1 MIIKADISQVIGLL
15 DLLKSYD
22 GKMDIAAL
30 TSKLMMDIED
40 LFPIIDT
47 AEYLGLVAVANG
59 DIQLTDVGYRL
70 SESKLI
76 ERKKIIKN
84 QILNLEPFVSI
95 MKLLY
100 EKGELGKEELREI
113 LSSKLDRGEDVESF
127 LKSIIAWGSFSKIFY
142 YNGDSKKIYLKRK
155 PR

>member
-1 MIIKADISQVIGLL
+1 
-15 DLLKSYD
+15 LKSYD